1 MPDLVRSAPA
11 PPAGGGTG
19 GLDALIAAWLAAKQG
34 RSGSAATART
44 YAADLA
50 SFRAALR
57 SANLD
62 LDADPRAIALALQA
76 WADRGAPAPATY
88 NRRRAVISSFYAY
101 AVRHGLLSANPA
113 ERVERRVVDPYR
125 TAPPAA
131 ATIRARLA
139 AIDRTT
145 PAGLRDY
152 ALLALTLATGRR
164 LAEVAALRQ
173 GDLAD
178 DGVRLTVTFARC
190 KGGVTLRD
198 ALPAAVAQALRAWLA
213 VRPGADDPPNPP
225 AGGGTGGF
233 DARPDLLAILQ
244 EQPHR
249 LVIGRTR
256 GGKTTLLHKLAT
268 DWAASGARVVVCDP
282 DAAPGL
288 WPGCEAVGHGD
299 DLAAIERML
308 HAVRAEVQTRRA
320 QRAQG
325 VRRFAPLHLVI
336 DEAHDV
342 VPGVPGALDLVEDIA
357 RRGAKLGVHL
367 TIGVQDRQVKTL
379 GLEGKSAV
387 LHNFQTVEM
396 LRDADG
402 RRIALLH
409 DPVTGERRRM
419 EAPDLPDPERL
430 IVPPPDPRAP
440 PSAAD
445 AALLAQ
451 LLATPPPAG
460 GGEQATV
467 HLAQPGPVTVNVTAV
482 AGALPG
488 RRTRPLA
495 QPLRDAYRNAGKA
508 GESFRAAYRRLGGN
522 RNEAFEAWRQGRGA

>member
-233 DARPDLLAILQ
+233 DAPIWTPLRPPALRPLSRRQ
-244 EQPHR
+244 
-249 LVIGRTR
+249 
-256 GGKTTLLHKLAT
+256 
-268 DWAASGARVVVCDP
+268 
-282 DAAPGL
+282 
-288 WPGCEAVGHGD
+288 
-299 DLAAIERML
+299 
-308 HAVRAEVQTRRA
+308 VQNICRR
-320 QRAQG
+320 R
-325 VRRFAPLHLVI
+325 
-336 DEAHDV
+336 
-342 VPGVPGALDLVEDIA
+342 
-357 RRGAKLGVHL
+357 LGVHFHAL
-367 TIGVQDRQVKTL
+367 RHAFARTMD
-379 GLEGKSAV
+379 AV
-387 LHNFQTVEM
+387 G
-396 LRDADG
+396 A
-402 RRIALLH
+402 
-409 DPVTGERRRM
+409 PVTATQHRLGHRSLATTTRYLAALRR
-419 EAPDLPDPERL
+419 EDNPYGDQ
-430 IVPPPDPRAP
+430 V
-440 PSAAD
+440 
-445 AALLAQ
+445 AALL
-451 LLATPPPAG
+451 
-460 GGEQATV
+460 
-467 HLAQPGPVTVNVTAV
+467 
-482 AGALPG
+482 LP
-488 RRTRPLA
+488 
-495 QPLRDAYRNAGKA
+495 
-508 GESFRAAYRRLGGN
+508 S
-522 RNEAFEAWRQGRGA
+522 

>member
-1 MPDLVRSAPA
+1 MTLITADELARGACLLVFGSVAGMCTVSFPGSPIWILPAAAAVGGCALTVPDIRRE
-11 PPAGGGTG
+11 
-19 GLDALIAAWLAAKQG
+19 ALATLAALPNLGRAVGALRPPGARRLPQG
-34 RSGSAATART
+34 RAAQQ
-44 YAADLA
+44 
-50 SFRAALR
+50 S
-57 SANLD
+57 
-62 LDADPRAIALALQA
+62 P
-76 WADRGAPAPATY
+76 
-88 NRRRAVISSFYAY
+88 
-101 AVRHGLLSANPA
+101 
-113 ERVERRVVDPYR
+113 
-125 TAPPAA
+125 PPAA
-131 ATIRARLA
+131 H
-139 AIDRTT
+139 
-145 PAGLRDY
+145 
-152 ALLALTLATGRR
+152 
-164 LAEVAALRQ
+164 
-173 GDLAD
+173 
-178 DGVRLTVTFARC
+178 
-190 KGGVTLRD
+190 
-198 ALPAAVAQALRAWLA
+198 
-213 VRPGADDPPNPP
+213 PPEPP

-440 PSAAD
+440 PPAAD

-451 LLATPPPAG
+451 LLATPPAG